1 MVWKFFADEN
11 FLFYVLVRK
20 YTTRYFLGRQKASF
34 SLLTLSMIM
43 VDGTLYYNLIDFSG
57 NATCL
62 YGLRAGQETNNF
74 STLFLLKMTKQYF
87 QKAVIS
93 QTGKSCFW

>member
-20 YTTRYFLGRQKASF
+20 YTTRYLLGRQKASV

-43 VDGTLYYNLIDFSG
+43 VDDTSYYTLIDFSG

-62 YGLRAGQETNNF
+62 YSVRAG
-74 STLFLLKMTKQYF
+74 
-87 QKAVIS
+87 
-93 QTGKSCFW
+93 